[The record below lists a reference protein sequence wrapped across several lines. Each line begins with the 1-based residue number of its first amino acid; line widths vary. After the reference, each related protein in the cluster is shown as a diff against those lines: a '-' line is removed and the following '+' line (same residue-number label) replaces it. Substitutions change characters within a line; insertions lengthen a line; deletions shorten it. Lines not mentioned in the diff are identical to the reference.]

1 MQISIRE
8 YLENQKIEKGLNNE
22 DLANYN
28 GISVDSL
35 RSIFKGEVA
44 SQLLLQ
50 KIMKANSISLLA
62 GKKLFTDFNYTRD
75 TLKGVEGVDY
85 VLGKQKVRIKSI
97 EIVENKHK
105 ALRVILKNDFVY
117 VKTIPIY
124 DKEFNDFEECF
135 NLDIMKNGIVE
146 ELKTEHYGYIEV
158 KENESDILEIEFLRG
173 V

>member
-8 YLENQKIEKGLNNE
+8 FLENKKIEKGLNNE

-28 GISVDSL
+28 GISVESL
-35 RSIFKGEVA
+35 RGILKGETA

-85 VLGKQKVRIKSI
+85 SLGVQKVRIKSI

-105 ALRVILKNDFVY
+105 SLRIIFKNDFVY

-135 NLDIMKNGIVE
+135 GLDIIKNGIEE
-146 ELKTEHYGYIEV
+146 ELKSEHYGYIDV
-158 KENESDILEIEFLRG
+158 KDEGTDILRIEFVRG